1 MIPEYLSL
9 QAQTLKDLSAGQ
21 LELSTLSLI
30 IMFVGEKLI
39 NSKLTNIDKYLKCT
53 IRYV

>member
-30 IMFVGEKLI
+30 IMFVGEKFI
-39 NSKLTNIDKYLKCT
+39 NSNSFDKYLKCT
-53 IRYV
+53 ILYV